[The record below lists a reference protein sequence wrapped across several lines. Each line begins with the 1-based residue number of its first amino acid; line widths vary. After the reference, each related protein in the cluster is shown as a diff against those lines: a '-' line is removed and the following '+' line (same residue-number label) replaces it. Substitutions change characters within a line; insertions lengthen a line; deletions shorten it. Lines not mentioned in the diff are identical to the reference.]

1 MTAITSTGPVAA
13 DPSRNMT
20 RYLLT
25 GLLVLA
31 AALPFLVGKS
41 GFISNF
47 TFLQMSLMI
56 VYAIAVLGL
65 NLLTGFNGQ
74 ISLGHGAFFAVGAY
88 TAAILIEHYGVN
100 YWLTL
105 PVAAMLCFVIGY
117 LFGLPALRLEG
128 HYLAL
133 ATFGLAIAVP
143 QMLKYKHL
151 EPLTNGVMGINLLK
165 PDPPFGLPLSGDQWM
180 YLVVLI
186 VAVAMF
192 WMARNLLNS
201 RPGRAMVAIRDHTL
215 AAGTMGIDTSRYK
228 ATVFGISAL
237 YVGVAGAL
245 HAIIFEFVAPDSFN
259 VFELSIASSSIGA
272 GGGRRRHRLPGA
284 VDRRHVRAVSSRTT
298 PHAMTKKL
306 HPGRSRPAARAVSP
320 GPLYGITAD
329 PADLPDADGH
339 RRRRLL
345 PGAEP
350 ARQACMKR
358 PGAAERPQHPAIR
371 KDSRPSTVPT
381 GRASEPPKAANPPRR
396 KDP

>member
-1 MTAITSTGPVAA
+1 MTAITSSPPATAPASNNAG
-13 DPSRNMT
+13 RL
-20 RYLLT
+20 LLT
-25 GLLVLA
+25 GLLILA
-31 AALPFLVGKS
+31 AALPFISGKS
-41 GFISNF
+41 GLISNF
-47 TFLQMSLMI
+47 TFLQLSLMI

-88 TAAILIEHYGVN
+88 TAAILIDQYSVN

-105 PVAAMLCFVIGY
+105 PVAAMFCFVVGY

-151 EPLTNGVMGINLLK
+151 EPFTNGVMGINLIK
-165 PDPPFGLPLSGDQWM
+165 PDAPFGLPLSSDQWM

-201 RPGRAMVAIRDHTL
+201 RPGRAIVAIRDHTM

-245 HAIIFEFVAPDSFN
+245 HAIIFEFVSPDSFR
-259 VFELSIASSSIGA
+259 FELSIAILVGA
-272 GGGRRRHRLPGA
+272 VVGGVASLPGA
-284 VDRRHVRAVSSRTT
+284 IIGGIFVQFIEKYAD
-298 PHAMTKKL
+298 AMTKKL
-306 HPGRSRPAARAVSP
+306 SQAIHLPIELEPWT
-320 GPLYGITAD
+320 LYGITLIVLIYVMPGGIASGL
-329 PADLPDADGH
+329 AALWA
-339 RRRRLL
+339 RLR
-345 PGAEP
+345 PKP
-350 ARQACMKR
+350 AR
-358 PGAAERPQHPAIR
+358 
-371 KDSRPSTVPT
+371 
-381 GRASEPPKAANPPRR
+381 
-396 KDP
+396 